1 MIKNAT
7 GIKGSDAAGY
17 AGAGIM
23 AVFAFTMNPVLAVFG
38 LALLT
43 VQSVSLRA
51 HNLTVLNLISIG
63 GFLSN
68 IF

>member
-1 MIKNAT
+1 MDKIANA
-7 GIKGSDAAGY
+7 SGY
-17 AGAGIM
+17 FGAGIM

-38 LALLT
+38 LSLLT
-43 VQSVSLRA
+43 VQSVHLRA

-68 IF
+68 IV